1 METSDMQD
9 RGELWRGYCDKFAD
23 MGPDVLRPGCHPRLL
38 RHNPPS
44 GRALVLVH
52 GLSDSPAFLGA
63 LAEHFHSRLGYDVY
77 LPLLA
82 GHGLCQPRGMRG
94 VRLEQWLD
102 NVHFAVATAARGGAM
117 VFLGGLSTG
126 GALALLLALGEGA
139 VDGDLFLFSPA
150 LGLADGPSGF
160 PGPLKERLLRQRWVA
175 AADRLLDLALPLVG
189 RHPWR
194 YDRVPLVA
202 AAQLVRLMERL
213 AALDAASA
221 AGFAGRIFAAWSE
234 CDRVVSVA
242 RIRALNER
250 AATGRFHPFVLPESA
265 GVAHASVVLGRPV
278 YGVGGGGQPLEAAN
292 PHFAAMLAAIDTF
305 SAGTSC

>member
-1 METSDMQD
+1 MSDGQD
-9 RGELWRGYCDKFAD
+9 CGELWREYCDRFAD
-23 MGPDVLRPGCHPRLL
+23 MAAEGLRPGCHPRLL
-38 RHNPPS
+38 RHDRPA

-63 LAEHFHSRLGYDVY
+63 VAEHFHRCLGYDVY

-82 GHGLCQPRGMRG
+82 GHGLRQPRGMRG

-102 NVHFAVATAARGGAM
+102 NVLFAVAAAARGGA
-117 VFLGGLSTG
+117 VVSLGGLSTG
-126 GALALLLALGEGA
+126 GALALLLAMGEEAG
-139 VDGDLFLFSPA
+139 DGDLFLFSPA
-150 LGLADGPSGF
+150 LGLADGPWGFSG
-160 PGPLKERLLRQRWVA
+160 PVKERLLKQRWVA
-175 AADRLLDLALPLVG
+175 AADRLLDMALPLVR

-213 AALDAASA
+213 AGLDVACAP
-221 AGFAGRIFAAWSE
+221 GFAKRIFAAWSE
-234 CDRVVSVA
+234 CDRVVSVV
-242 RIRALNER
+242 RIRALAER
-250 AATGRFHPFVLPESA
+250 AGTGRFHPFVLPVSA
-265 GVAHASVVLGRPV
+265 GVAHASVVLQRPV

-292 PHFAAMLAAIDTF
+292 PRFAAMLAAIEAF